1 VIVGIPR
8 EIKNKEQRV
17 AVVPSGLREL
27 LWYGHKVIVERAAGE
42 GSGISDNEYASEGAE
57 IVENPE
63 KVYGEAEMIVKVKE
77 PLPQEYDLLR
87 EDHVLMAYLHLAAN
101 AGLTQ
106 TLLEKKVIAIA
117 YDTVQLEDSSLPLLT
132 PMSEAAGKLSVQI
145 GAYYL
150 QKDNGGSGVLLGG
163 VVGINPGK
171 VTIIGGGTVGSSA
184 ARIALGMG
192 ANVTILDVN
201 VNRLRHLG
209 EIFGGRL
216 TTLVSNSRSIE
227 EAVTNADLV
236 VGAVLIPGGK
246 APTVVTRETISR
258 MRQGSVVVDVAI
270 DQGGCVETSHPTT
283 FDNPVFMVD
292 GVTHFC
298 VPNIPAAVARTSTFA
313 LANATLPYVLSLAN
327 LGTEQALAAS
337 KPLARGLNSLRGKL
351 TCKAVADSLDLEF
364 TPYRIPGLAR
374 QALTP

>member
-1 VIVGIPR
+1 MIIGVPR
-8 EIKNKEQRV
+8 EIKNQENRV

-27 LWYGHKVIVERAAGE
+27 LRYGHRVIVEKAAGE
-42 GSGISDNEYASEGAE
+42 GSGISDNEYVSEGAE
-57 IVENPE
+57 IAESPE

-77 PLPQEYDLLR
+77 TLPQEYSLLR
-87 EDHVLMAYLHLAAN
+87 EDHLLMTYLHLAAN

-106 TLLEKKVIAIA
+106 VLLERKLTAIA
-117 YDTVQLEDSSLPLLT
+117 YDTVQLEDGSLPLLA
-132 PMSEAAGKLSVQI
+132 PMSEAAGKLSVQV

-163 VVGINPGK
+163 VVGTNPGK
-171 VTIIGGGTVGSSA
+171 VAIIGGGIVGSSA
-184 ARIALGMG
+184 ARVALGMG
-192 ANVTILDVN
+192 ANVTILDIN
-201 VNRLRHLG
+201 VDRLRHLG
-209 EIFGGRL
+209 EIFSGSL
-216 TTLVSNSRSIE
+216 TTLVSNSSSIE

-236 VGAVLIPGGK
+236 VGAVLIPGSK

-283 FDNPVFMVD
+283 FDDPVYVVD

-327 LGTEQALAAS
+327 LGTEQALEAS
-337 KPLARGLNSLRGKL
+337 KPLAKGFNSLRGKL
-351 TCKAVADSLDLEF
+351 TCKAVADSL
-364 TPYRIPGLAR
+364 GLRYTAIES
-374 QALTP
+374 LN